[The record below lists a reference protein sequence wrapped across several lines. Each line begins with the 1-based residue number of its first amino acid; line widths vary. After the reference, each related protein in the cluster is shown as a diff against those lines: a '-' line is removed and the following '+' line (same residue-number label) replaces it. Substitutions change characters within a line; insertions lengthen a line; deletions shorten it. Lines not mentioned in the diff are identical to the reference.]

1 MWEEVGTEDLDKTLE
16 FGKGAALPLSAALR
30 HTLPAI
36 GQFTKLFPPIRESD
50 AVQKD
55 SVSVPGPFV
64 RIRIELFLQVPDRDK
79 IWIQIHEKSALKLY
93 VPVKQIFKLCF
104 TLSTLSWSRFS

>member
-1 MWEEVGTEDLDKTLE
+1 MWEELGTEDLDKTLE

-64 RIRIELFLQVPDRDK
+64 RIRIELFLQVQDGDR
-79 IWIQIHEKSALKLY
+79 IGTKSG
-93 VPVKQIFKLCF
+93 
-104 TLSTLSWSRFS
+104 SRSMKKAP